1 MIKRFTKTLNR
12 QSLKMGA
19 AFTLGMMGITDP
31 AHANGGGGTN
41 FDSIAGNI
49 IDSIKGLPGLITGL
63 SYLAGTL
70 LGALGILKIKDH
82 VENPSQTPLKE
93 GAIRLLAGGGLF
105 ALPIIFEAMQ
115 TTLDKTGVAAP
126 EMDKLQAVTFEV
138 DGS

>member
-1 MIKRFTKTLNR
+1 MIKSANKFTLR
-12 QSLKMGA
+12 MGA

-31 AHANGGGGTN
+31 AHAGGGGGATN

-105 ALPIIFEAMQ
+105 ALPIVFEAMQ

-126 EMDKLQAVTFEV
+126 EMDTLQAVTFETS
-138 DGS
+138 G

>member
-1 MIKRFTKTLNR
+1 MIKRFTKTLDR

-19 AFTLGMMGITDP
+19 AFTIGMMGITDS
-31 AHANGGGGTN
+31 AHANGGTN